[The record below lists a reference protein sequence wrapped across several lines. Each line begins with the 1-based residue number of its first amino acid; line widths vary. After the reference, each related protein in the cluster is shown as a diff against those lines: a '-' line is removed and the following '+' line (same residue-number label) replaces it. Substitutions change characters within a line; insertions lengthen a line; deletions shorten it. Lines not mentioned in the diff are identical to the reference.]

1 MKQLEDIESKVKY
14 YANLP
19 YHIIIETW
27 DDGSGPYY
35 VARVLELQGC
45 MIHGDTPEEALHDIK
60 EVKCN
65 WIKTNLELG
74 NKMPEPLKSRE
85 YSGKVNLRLPSSLH
99 KSLVEIA
106 ELEGISFNQYMVSV
120 LSKAAGHNQAN
131 KLIRKPIVLRQ

>member
-1 MKQLEDIESKVKY
+1 MKQLKNIESQVKY
-14 YANLP
+14 YVNLP

-35 VARVLELQGC
+35 VARVLELKGC
-45 MIHGDTPEEALHDIK
+45 MIHGDTPEEALHDIND
-60 EVKCN
+60 VKRD

-74 NKMPEPLKSRE
+74 NKMPEPLKSRK

-99 KSLVEIA
+99 ESLVEIA

-120 LSKAAGHNQAN
+120 LSKAAGRDEVN
-131 KLIRKPIVLRQ
+131 KPIKKPVILRS

>member
-1 MKQLEDIESKVKY
+1 MKQLKDIESQVKY
-14 YANLP
+14 YDNLP
-19 YHIIIETW
+19 YHIIIEKW

-60 EVKCN
+60 DVKHD

-74 NKMPEPLKSRE
+74 NKMPEPLKSRK

-99 KSLVEIA
+99 ESLVEIA

-120 LSKAAGHNQAN
+120 LSKAVGRDEVN
-131 KLIRKPIVLRQ
+131 KSTKKSIIFRS